1 MISLAEDIT
10 EKVARLET
18 KVEEH
23 SKSIEKMNENN
34 DVLVEMKTILRMQ
47 TEINSETKEQIK
59 EFGVT
64 LNKVN
69 ENLTN
74 LNINQQQMK
83 TDMSEIGSRVTDIE
97 KNQEKHKIDVFGL
110 VKNILGYV
118 VTAIVGGVVLWI
130 YMKLGIKN

>member
-1 MISLAEDIT
+1 MAEDIT

>member
-1 MISLAEDIT
+1 MAEDII
-10 EKVARLET
+10 ERVAKLET

-23 SKSIEKMNENN
+23 DRSIEKMNENN

>member
-1 MISLAEDIT
+1 MAEDIT

-110 VKNILGYV
+110 MRSILGYV
-118 VTAIVGGVVLWI
+118 VTAAVGGVVLWI

>member
-1 MISLAEDIT
+1 MAEDIT

-118 VTAIVGGVVLWI
+118 VTAAVGGVVLWV